1 LQKDQIGI
9 AFCMMNDETSED
21 LFNKPHGIV
30 IAKYRAMKTAFGI
43 ASIVGGVALI
53 GYGIEA
59 SNSLSSNVSRT
70 FTGSPT
76 DKTIW
81 LLLGGVAAGI
91 LGLILVLPG
100 FKKTSRK

>member
-1 LQKDQIGI
+1 
-9 AFCMMNDETSED
+9 
-21 LFNKPHGIV
+21 
-30 IAKYRAMKTAFGI
+30 MKIAFGI
-43 ASIVGGVALI
+43 AFIVAGVALI

-59 SNSLSSNVSRT
+59 SNSLSSSVSRT

-100 FKKTSRK
+100 FKNASRK